1 MHDSRIDNDSLRYLF
16 EVGEELRKHYV
27 KMLCIIR
34 NLYTEGMIF
43 YPEDD
48 PEFDIERNDNKEVYP
63 DEAALEVLFTRL
75 DFDEIIEREFGK
87 EGKV

>member
-1 MHDSRIDNDSLRYLF
+1 
-16 EVGEELRKHYV
+16 
-27 KMLCIIR
+27 
-34 NLYTEGMIF
+34 MIL

-75 DFDEIIEREFGK
+75 DFLEITEREFGH
-87 EGKV
+87 G